1 MKDDSREED
10 TNIHRTG
17 IAWKSVL
24 ASALGYTFVAIFL
37 AYCIYYLNT
46 HRQELSFISKG
57 SLPELGIAACL
68 VLASLFTNTFQL
80 RLFFSHFGLSLR
92 FIELIALTMSMCLG
106 NLVLPMRGGTAIMA
120 VYLKSV
126 HGLNIGAFAVIY
138 AGVGLLMVLVNTG
151 LALFGLAILY
161 IQLGFFHLP
170 LTLFLAV
177 IFMLCAYLSVF
188 PPPIS
193 WKRKGF
199 LKPILDAINAW
210 YRLTLHR
217 TLLIKLTIWFTL
229 GPVLVMGAFYFIY
242 KAFAAPLPWSAVLIT
257 SSLGNLANLA
267 PIVPGS
273 LGIYD
278 AVTIQVPQIFGL
290 DTARSITAA
299 LLYRLL
305 MFLWCLGLGIPGLIY
320 LFTVRRSRSS
330 KKHQVEHN
338 VETG

>member
-10 TNIHRTG
+10 TNFHRTG

-57 SLPELGIAACL
+57 SLPEIGVAACL
-68 VLASLFTNTFQL
+68 VLASLFTNAFQL
-80 RLFFSHFGLSLR
+80 RLFFNHFGLSLR
-92 FIELIALTMSMCLG
+92 FIELVALTMSMCLG

-120 VYLKSV
+120 IYLKSV
-126 HGLNIGAFAVIY
+126 HGFNISAFAVIY

-151 LALFGLAILY
+151 LALCSLAILNL
-161 IQLGFFHLP
+161 QLGFFHLP
-170 LTLFLAV
+170 LTIVLTLLFAFCV
-177 IFMLCAYLSVF
+177 YLSVF
-188 PPPIS
+188 PPPVT
-193 WKRKGF
+193 WKRTSI
-199 LKPILDAINAW
+199 LRPVLDAINAW

-217 TLLIKLTIWFTL
+217 ALLTKLTIWFAL
-229 GPVLVMGAFYFIY
+229 GPMFVMGAFYFIY

-320 LFTVRRSRSS
+320 LFTIRRSHMSG
-330 KKHQVEHN
+330 KLQDE
-338 VETG
+338 